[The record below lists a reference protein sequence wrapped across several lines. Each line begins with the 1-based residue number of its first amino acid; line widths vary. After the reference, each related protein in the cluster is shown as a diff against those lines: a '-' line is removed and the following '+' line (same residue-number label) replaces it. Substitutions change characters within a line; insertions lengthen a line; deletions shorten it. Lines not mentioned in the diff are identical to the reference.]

1 MIPTF
6 QAACKSRATRLGV
19 PPSPDELAA
28 FDQSENLTSMHFK
41 QLYSVLGLPLV
52 QNKKKNFIYRNK
64 SHAKIISCL
73 KPAEP
78 TGPAQPA
85 LTAVGGASLA
95 PPLRVQAREA
105 QGLRSDFFF
114 WSESPNP
121 T

>member
-52 QNKKKNFIYRNK
+52 QNKKKNSAIRQVARQ
-64 SHAKIISCL
+64 SGLQVQHCAQ
-73 KPAEP
+73 KPK
-78 TGPAQPA
+78 
-85 LTAVGGASLA
+85 V
-95 PPLRVQAREA
+95 
-105 QGLRSDFFF
+105 F
-114 WSESPNP
+114 W
-121 T
+121 

>member
-52 QNKKKNFIYRNK
+52 QNKKKKVESK
-64 SHAKIISCL
+64 SQICL
-73 KPAEP
+73 YEKVTSAH
-78 TGPAQPA
+78 
-85 LTAVGGASLA
+85 V
-95 PPLRVQAREA
+95 
-105 QGLRSDFFF
+105 
-114 WSESPNP
+114 
-121 T
+121 